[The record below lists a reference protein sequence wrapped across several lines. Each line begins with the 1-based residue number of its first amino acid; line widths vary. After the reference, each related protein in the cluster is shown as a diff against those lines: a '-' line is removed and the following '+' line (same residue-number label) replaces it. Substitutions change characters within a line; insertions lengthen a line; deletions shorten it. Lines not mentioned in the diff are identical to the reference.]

1 MPTLARVFAL
11 GKVALSNHNSLG
23 PSPSSTQSPQPLS
36 SASAPV
42 FPERQPLR
50 GYPAAGARGPPVFP
64 APSPLPQAG
73 TTQAQC
79 GRGGRS
85 LSRHR
90 PTGCEHHGGRGEA
103 YGSIRSSAVLDPP
116 GAPRPPV
123 GHLGPAAPPWPVDA
137 PGPAGAPAPS
147 PVPPTRPLRVARASP
162 GLPLGSAAVPE
173 SAVLSGFGTGEHPEE
188 GHDPDAAARAGAG
201 DRKRPPQRRG
211 RPFTDILDNSKIISE
226 ECRKELKALLHHYYP
241 IEIDPHRT
249 IEEKLPHMVKW
260 WTKAHD
266 CLCQQK
272 IQKFQIAE
280 VVRESNAMLREGYKT
295 FFNTLDQNNIPLLI
309 FSAGIGDILE
319 EIIRQMKVFHP
330 NIHIV
335 SNYMDFDK
343 DGFLQGFKGQL
354 IHTYNKNSSMFE
366 NSGYFQQLKGRTNI
380 ILLGDT
386 MGDLTMADG
395 VPGVENILKIGFLN
409 DKVEEQ
415 RESYMDAYDIVLEKD
430 ETLDVVNGL
439 LKHILH
445 QGPGVEIHGS

>member
-1 MPTLARVFAL
+1 MAEEVSILKKATIRMRQPGRVLEIVSALRRGGGDRLQVISDFDMTLSRFAYN
-11 GKVALSNHNSLG
+11 GKRC
-23 PSPSSTQSPQPLS
+23 PSS
-36 SASAPV
+36 
-42 FPERQPLR
+42 
-50 GYPAAGARGPPVFP
+50 YN
-64 APSPLPQAG
+64 
-73 TTQAQC
+73 
-79 GRGGRS
+79 
-85 LSRHR
+85 
-90 PTGCEHHGGRGEA
+90 
-103 YGSIRSSAVLDPP
+103 
-116 GAPRPPV
+116 
-123 GHLGPAAPPWPVDA
+123 
-137 PGPAGAPAPS
+137 
-147 PVPPTRPLRVARASP
+147 
-162 GLPLGSAAVPE
+162 
-173 SAVLSGFGTGEHPEE
+173 
-188 GHDPDAAARAGAG
+188 
-201 DRKRPPQRRG
+201 
-211 RPFTDILDNSKIISE
+211 ILDNSKIISE

-354 IHTYNKNSSMFE
+354 IHTYNKNSSVFE

-445 QGPGVEIHGS
+445 QRAGWRSTAPERAGVGPVPAGLDGEGASLRGRPAVSLLFLVCAEESPGHPEAAGSSPLPPPFPVCVLQGLWEPCQVGGSKSHSK

>member
-1 MPTLARVFAL
+1 MAEEVSILKKATIRMRQPGRVLEIVSALRRGGGDRLQVISDFDMTLSRFAYN
-11 GKVALSNHNSLG
+11 GKRC
-23 PSPSSTQSPQPLS
+23 PSS
-36 SASAPV
+36 
-42 FPERQPLR
+42 
-50 GYPAAGARGPPVFP
+50 YN
-64 APSPLPQAG
+64 
-73 TTQAQC
+73 
-79 GRGGRS
+79 
-85 LSRHR
+85 
-90 PTGCEHHGGRGEA
+90 
-103 YGSIRSSAVLDPP
+103 
-116 GAPRPPV
+116 
-123 GHLGPAAPPWPVDA
+123 
-137 PGPAGAPAPS
+137 
-147 PVPPTRPLRVARASP
+147 
-162 GLPLGSAAVPE
+162 
-173 SAVLSGFGTGEHPEE
+173 
-188 GHDPDAAARAGAG
+188 
-201 DRKRPPQRRG
+201 
-211 RPFTDILDNSKIISE
+211 ILDNSKIISE